1 MHDLPRVDIFRAQR
15 VDLRTEAV
23 RTSITT
29 ALLYMQC
36 TPQVWKLLF
45 LLHLYD

>member
-1 MHDLPRVDIFRAQR
+1 MHVIARASIFRAQR

-36 TPQVWKLLF
+36 TLQLWKLCF
-45 LLHLYD
+45 W